1 MFFVLHTINSPQT
14 YVLLRNEGLELAR
27 ISFYHILKKIW
38 YEANSTYPKK

>member
-1 MFFVLHTINSPQT
+1 MVFLTFTINSPQIH
-14 YVLLRNEGLELAR
+14 VLLRNEGLELAR